1 MLIACLGII
10 YHNLGLK
17 CPSRPMCKGPSPRS
31 SQKAVEPLGCGVI
44 VTPDPLPLLP
54 SAFLSP
60 PLSSCPSSAI
70 MRWAALFHHVLWQC
84 CVMLPWLKR
93 PQFDNSDTMIQ
104 TKLLP
109 CTLSQV
115 VFSAIKSWLMWYLP
129 CFLLYRYFSYIICIY
144 LILRSFVFSFIY
156 LYW

>member
-1 MLIACLGII
+1 MLITCLGII

-17 CPSRPMCKGPSPRS
+17 CPWRPMCKGPSPRS
-31 SQKAVEPLGCGVI
+31 SQKAVEPLGRGVI
-44 VTPDPLPLLP
+44 VTPDPFPLLP
-54 SAFLSP
+54 SASLSP
-60 PLSSCPSSAI
+60 LCPPAPPRPS
-70 MRWAALFHHVLWQC
+70 WDEQLFFITSFWQC

-93 PQFDNSDTMIQ
+93 PQFENSDTMIQ
-104 TKLLP
+104 TKLLL

-129 CFLLYRYFSYIICIY
+129 CFLLYSHFSYIICIY

-156 LYW
+156 LFW